1 MKIKFILFLFVVC
14 GCSGSLSDEQ
24 RKQMHERME
33 MSKIV
38 RVTEVEITEAAFSEG
53 RAIVKTLDSLKNDSV
68 RVDSF
73 LKINEGRILFIT
85 TGTAKARSLERQ
97 LLEAYLADLSGAMQ
111 DNVQK
116 VRNDTGDFDT
126 LLYTHPVL
134 GKLSDGREGLEGV
147 WSIWLPK
154 KELVLKIAKGR

>member
-1 MKIKFILFLFVVC
+1 MRIKVILFLSVIC

-24 RKQMHERME
+24 RKQMRERME
-33 MSKIV
+33 MNRIV

-53 RAIVKTLDSLKNDSV
+53 RSIVTTLDSLKTDSA

-73 LKINEGRILFIT
+73 LKINDGRIRYIT
-85 TGTAKARSLERQ
+85 LGTANVRSIERQ
-97 LLEAYLADLSGAMQ
+97 LLEAYLADQTGTMQ

-116 VRNDTGDFDT
+116 VRNDEGDFDT
-126 LLYTHPVL
+126 LLYTHPVV
-134 GKLSDGREGLEGV
+134 GKLSDGREQLDGV

-154 KELVLKIAKGR
+154 KQLVLKISKGR